1 MSRAEYGERGETSTV
16 HVPFDFHA
24 GQEEQGHFAADDL
37 KPTASNTLEYPYAT
51 NQQSSEDSS
60 STSACAQGSNITSPT
75 QEPEADY
82 LDLPAPE
89 AIARNE
95 MLRDSM
101 FPDWNDDAS
110 AESLESPEEM
120 QKKDPLGTQIWK
132 LYSRT
137 KTRLPNQERMENLTW
152 RMMAMNL
159 KRREQ
164 MEAYVCLMCLP
175 YRNLPVPQI
184 LTRHRLDSAK
194 KKRSTKPP
202 TSAPSGIAQL
212 HKSIDHTA
220 DQAFD
225 PMNLDDFLV
234 PNSIA
239 SPAGISPGPV
249 LDNMASALQHQGA
262 VSPNTR
268 ERPQISVP
276 GGMPASSV
284 PKSSIPTTRGGEFDY
299 VQKRVRKTSI
309 DERRVSVSG
318 AADKTVLNR
327 PQNRK
332 RPAEFSPR
340 VPPVSVPGGSANA
353 EADTGMPDYNLE
365 QMAPPQQYPTHAN
378 THQQIPFH
386 LDTFNINDHDPILTS
401 AGPYQQNFTFSPAE
415 SPMVSNG
422 PFSSHLYQ
430 QASMP
435 SSLNSVD
442 YYSPP
447 HSGYPSAVSTPQPSL
462 DNDGQRYFF
471 DQNGMDLQHQ
481 RSLPHFGRQ
490 RPMHLTAPSQNHYSY
505 APGTE
510 QMFVGMSHLNG
521 VATLGSNNL
530 SSQQQH
536 VDPSRVLTGD
546 FSQRISPGISSHG
559 NDAMFHFGADSD
571 NEDDDES
578 KTYTSRS
585 LMMNSDFAQIGD
597 PTLDLNSGLQWDPS
611 VTDFQ
616 NLPHFGGQ
624 RKQVRIG
631 GTEMV
636 QSPPDW
642 GSVSLGRTHGSA
654 ASISDIRNHNDPRR
668 QKIPR
673 TTSTPALAGHNMH
686 SSNVSS
692 PPESGFSSRVPSRP
706 GSPSLK
712 NIDQNGTP
720 TTCTNC
726 YTQTTP
732 LWRRNPEGHPLC
744 NACGLFL
751 KLHGVVRPLSLKT
764 DVIKKRNRGS
774 GQTIPVGSAATR
786 ASKKNSRKNSLA
798 QTPVTTPNSGNAMSE
813 SNSASP
819 PSVQGSTGS
828 GSVVTT
834 PTSYPAGTI
843 GGKPGVVPIAAAP
856 PKPPLQPATAQSRPV
871 QVTPKRQ
878 RRQSRASVSTLPT
891 IPAGTTQP
899 PITSPEETMRDVESR
914 TGATKAAQAP
924 VTRAKAATI
933 TQQAGQTTMATV
945 MQGVMMNSGG
955 QNGPSPGPPRG
966 GSQEWEWLTMSL

>member
-1 MSRAEYGERGETSTV
+1 M
-16 HVPFDFHA
+16 
-24 GQEEQGHFAADDL
+24 
-37 KPTASNTLEYPYAT
+37 
-51 NQQSSEDSS
+51 
-60 STSACAQGSNITSPT
+60 
-75 QEPEADY
+75 
-82 LDLPAPE
+82 
-89 AIARNE
+89 
-95 MLRDSM
+95 
-101 FPDWNDDAS
+101 
-110 AESLESPEEM
+110 
-120 QKKDPLGTQIWK
+120 
-132 LYSRT
+132 
-137 KTRLPNQERMENLTW
+137 
-152 RMMAMNL
+152 
-159 KRREQ
+159 
-164 MEAYVCLMCLP
+164 
-175 YRNLPVPQI
+175 
-184 LTRHRLDSAK
+184 DSAK
-194 KKRSTKPP
+194 KNKSTKQP
-202 TSAPSGIAQL
+202 TSVPSGIAQL
-212 HKSIDHTA
+212 RKSVDHSA
-220 DQAFD
+220 DQAPD

-234 PNSIA
+234 PTSIA
-239 SPAGISPGPV
+239 SPAGISPGPIP
-249 LDNMASALQHQGA
+249 DNMQQQSQDA
-262 VSPNTR
+262 VPPNMR
-268 ERPQISVP
+268 ERPQISIP
-276 GGMPASSV
+276 AGMPASSV
-284 PKSSIPTTRGGEFDY
+284 PKSSIPITRGGEFDY

-309 DERRVSVSG
+309 DERRVSASG
-318 AADKTVLNR
+318 PAEGMALNFL
-327 PQNRK
+327 QNRK
-332 RPAEFSPR
+332 RPAEFSPH
-340 VPPVSVPGGSANA
+340 VPAVTMPGSTTNA
-353 EADTGMPDYNLE
+353 EADTGMPDYSLD

-378 THQQIPFH
+378 THPQIPFH

-401 AGPYQQNFTFSPAE
+401 AGPYQQNFTFSPGE

-422 PFSSHLYQ
+422 AFSNHMYQ

-435 SSLNSVD
+435 SSLNSTD

-447 HSGYPSAVSTPQPSL
+447 HSGYPSAVSTPQPGL
-462 DNDGQRYFF
+462 ENDGQRYYF
-471 DQNGMDLQHQ
+471 DQQNAIDLQHQ
-481 RSLPHFGRQ
+481 RSLPHFGQQ

-505 APGTE
+505 APSTE
-510 QMFVGMSHLNG
+510 QMFGGMGHING
-521 VATLGSNNL
+521 VATLGSNSMN
-530 SSQQQH
+530 SQQQH
-536 VDPSRVLTGD
+536 VDPSRVLTSD
-546 FSQRISPGISSHG
+546 FAQRISPGISSHG

-578 KTYTSRS
+578 KTYTGRS
-585 LMMNSDFAQIGD
+585 LMMNSDFTQIGD

-616 NLPHFGGQ
+616 NLQHFGGQ

-636 QSPPDW
+636 QSPPEW
-642 GSVSLGRTHGSA
+642 GSVGLGRTHGSA

-673 TTSTPALAGHNMH
+673 TTSTPALAGHGMH

-712 NIDQNGTP
+712 NTDQNGTP

-774 GQTIPVGSAATR
+774 GQTLPVGSAATR

-819 PSVQGSTGS
+819 PSIQGSTGS
-828 GSVVTT
+828 GSIVTT
-834 PTSYPAGTI
+834 PTSYPPGTI

-856 PKPPLQPATAQSRPV
+856 PKPPLQPATAQARPV

-891 IPAGTTQP
+891 IPAGTAQP
-899 PITSPEETMRDVESR
+899 TNASSEEEARAGTM
-914 TGATKAAQAP
+914 KAAQAP

-933 TQQAGQTTMATV
+933 TQEAGQTTMATV
-945 MQGVMMNSGG
+945 MQGVSMMNSGVQHG
-955 QNGPSPGPPRG
+955 PNQGPSRG